1 MKKEINSNLVLKIL
15 SLLMAIILWR
25 YVIGVEDPVKS
36 KTFKNIKVI
45 VNQTE
50 LEERDLVV
58 VSPLEPMINVALEG
72 KTSVLNEIEE
82 TDIIARVD
90 LSNYGEGKES
100 VPIIMERIPEVT
112 IKSITPKG
120 MTFQIDKLI
129 KKEINIDV
137 ETIGE
142 LPKGY
147 KRGEPKI
154 SPPTIEIEGA
164 RSIIDTISTAIVK
177 VDIGNATEDIKEE
190 KTVELIN
197 KEGNVVEDIIKN
209 KNTVEVFISIMQEK
223 EVPVELNIFNRSA
236 EDEHFNIELS
246 HKTVRITG
254 KKDDL
259 DKIKSI
265 KTKPI
270 DASTIYL
277 GMIVNLEMPENVHL
291 LTKDEIKLIVDPGEE
306 TIEEDKLTETLS
318 FNIEDIKILG
328 LGEGLKIDNESLL
341 NTIELTIEGDKEV
354 IESIESIDYDIQID
368 LTDLV
373 EGEHII
379 SPLIPAKPDI
389 NLLSIVPKDLTI
401 NIIKEE

>member
-58 VSPLEPMINVALEG
+58 VSPLEPMINVVLEG

-100 VPIIMERIPEVT
+100 VPIIIERIPEVT

-190 KTVELIN
+190 KTVELLN

-259 DKIKSI
+259 EKIKSI

-306 TIEEDKLTETLS
+306 TIEEDKLTKTLS
-318 FNIEDIKILG
+318 FNLEDIKILG